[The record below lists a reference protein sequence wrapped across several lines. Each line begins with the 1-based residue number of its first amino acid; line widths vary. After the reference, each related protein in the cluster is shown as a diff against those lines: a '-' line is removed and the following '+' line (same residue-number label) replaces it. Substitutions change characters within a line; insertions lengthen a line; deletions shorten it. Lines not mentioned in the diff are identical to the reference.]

1 MGNMLSGTHLWIIRP
16 QTVDNL
22 GVSNISTKA
31 APRDHQLRMQT
42 MPFKDA
48 TANMFIGDGID
59 ALSGEGQKRSRNRNR
74 I

>member
-31 APRDHQLRMQT
+31 APRDHQLRMQSH
-42 MPFKDA
+42 A
-48 TANMFIGDGID
+48 T
-59 ALSGEGQKRSRNRNR
+59 
-74 I
+74 